1 MNWCEERKCCIAN
14 ALFDKRPAKLVT
26 HVRKNSKRQIDFA
39 MVDAQ
44 LKGCLTNCES
54 CQDIPVGSDHF
65 ALKWAVKFSQWK
77 RKKNKTRKPQM
88 KKMIGWKA
96 KDEEEYALDTDEAFG
111 EFRMSERWVNESFDE
126 KCKQIEETLV
136 QIAQGHLK
144 ENENATVR
152 VDDSTL
158 KTLIKERQEYRSEEW
173 QCYEAAALVSKYI
186 QRETRTLNRR
196 RKRTEIQQI
205 LK

>member
-1 MNWCEERKCCIAN
+1 
-14 ALFDKRPAKLVT
+14 
-26 HVRKNSKRQIDFA
+26 
-39 MVDAQ
+39 
-44 LKGCLTNCES
+44 
-54 CQDIPVGSDHF
+54 
-65 ALKWAVKFSQWK
+65 
-77 RKKNKTRKPQM
+77 
-88 KKMIGWKA
+88 MIGWKA

-158 KTLIKERQEYRSEEW
+158 KTLIKQGQEYRSEEW